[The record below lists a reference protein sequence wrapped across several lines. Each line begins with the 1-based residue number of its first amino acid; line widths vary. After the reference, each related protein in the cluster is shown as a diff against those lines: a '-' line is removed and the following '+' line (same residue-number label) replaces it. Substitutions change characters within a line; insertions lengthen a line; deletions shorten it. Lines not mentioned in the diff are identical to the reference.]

1 MDGLCLVID
10 NIMELSVE
18 SCEEYLKVMPNCFS
32 QKGNGSHGE
41 ERMAT
46 MTKRQREKAEGRD
59 KFSSLLC
66 NSSYVAVVVVVCYGV
81 QFCLFT

>member
-46 MTKRQREKAEGRD
+46 MTKR
-59 KFSSLLC
+59 
-66 NSSYVAVVVVVCYGV
+66 
-81 QFCLFT
+81 

>member
-1 MDGLCLVID
+1 MALVVKASGTEWIDPIRSGEKWMDGLCLVID

-46 MTKRQREKAEGRD
+46 MTKR
-59 KFSSLLC
+59 
-66 NSSYVAVVVVVCYGV
+66 
-81 QFCLFT
+81 